1 MAMPSKTCA
10 TCGRTMEWR
19 KSWERTWDS
28 VKYCSK
34 GCRAHRPDHTDDALE
49 SAIESLLDSRS
60 RGASICPSE
69 AARLVGGESW
79 RDLLERSRQAA
90 RRLAAQ
96 GRVVITQGSTIVDPS
111 TARGPIRI
119 RRTA

>member
-1 MAMPSKTCA
+1 MAMPSKICA

-34 GCRAHRPDHTDDALE
+34 SCRTHKPDRTDQALE

>member
-1 MAMPSKTCA
+1 MALPSKTCA
-10 TCGRTMEWR
+10 TCGRTMTWR

-34 GCRAHRPDHTDDALE
+34 GCRAHKPDDTDQALD
-49 SAIESLLDSRS
+49 SAIQALLDSRS

-69 AARLVGGESW
+69 AARAVGGEHW

-96 GRVVITQGSTIVDPS
+96 GSVVITQAGHPVDPS

-119 RRTA
+119 RRSP